1 MCGGEVCVCR
11 GEEVWGCGCVCVCG
25 EEVWECGCVCVCGEE
40 VWGCGCVCVGGR
52 CVCVC
57 VCVCVCIITD
67 TLYAPL
73 TMSLLNV
80 ESAAFSA
87 AALVENVTK
96 A

>member
-1 MCGGEVCVCR
+1 MGGRGVCVWVCGWVWVCVCVGGEVCVCVCGGEVCVC
-11 GEEVWGCGCVCVCG
+11 GCG
-25 EEVWECGCVCVCGEE
+25 
-40 VWGCGCVCVGGR
+40 
-52 CVCVC
+52 
-57 VCVCVCIITD
+57 CIITD

>member
-1 MCGGEVCVCR
+1 MCVCVY
-11 GEEVWGCGCVCVCG
+11 GEEV
-25 EEVWECGCVCVCGEE
+25 
-40 VWGCGCVCVGGR
+40 CGCVCVGGR
-52 CVCVC
+52 CVCVWGGGVGVW
-57 VCVCVCIITD
+57 VCVCVGVCGCIITD

-80 ESAAFSA
+80 ESAAFTA

>member
-1 MCGGEVCVCR
+1 MCVWVWGEVCVCV
-11 GEEVWGCGCVCVCG
+11 GVCVCVCLCVGGCVCVCG
-25 EEVWECGCVCVCGEE
+25 CG
-40 VWGCGCVCVGGR
+40 
-52 CVCVC
+52 
-57 VCVCVCIITD
+57 CIITD

-80 ESAAFSA
+80 ESAAFSV